1 MRPTIRQIEE
11 IGREQEILRKRQ
23 EEYALRFTPDHADRL
38 GKAAVGGAYTNPELT
53 ASIGLSEVPIDPQ
66 QVHINSQKQALMRSD
81 SLRSRGG
88 LVAGNTA
95 PSETSD
101 VPYSV
106 IDLLRIPET
115 QRYARGHR
123 APTWYEQVDPGGYW
137 RNLGIPKITDAKEM
151 LNWDQT
157 QILKLYVSSTPEE
170 WDAIPGMIPRGTW
183 TSGENGQAVR
193 VPGTFDSTYDLPAKF
208 PKFKEL
214 KDAEQTERDI
224 NKPSTWE
231 RDLGGLMQ
239 EGQAVF
245 GAIGT
250 GLQTPFK
257 MGGYFIPDYIGPAGG
272 VEVAGVPLPS
282 RISIKSLGA
291 PVRAVTKTITAG
303 MAGAAEFVKSNLEFA
318 MTHPSELSAFG
329 VAGVP
334 TMTGK
339 NREDYLNTVIRGN
352 ILSQILK
359 QAATEGQLDLGGG
372 FFPQGKAEEQATMY
386 HDMGL
391 PQVGGK
397 TFTVGRAFVEPF
409 IKEGYIDR
417 DGYAASM
424 ISGLFDA
431 TFTGL
436 TDPALYADPVKL
448 LMSTYGLGR
457 TASLSFLEGK
467 MAQRVNE
474 AWAAERRAAGMPA
487 DIPGVIHLPGGVD
500 ILPAGTMLPRD
511 VQMVIDDAVTKAIQ
525 GKPLSAMDIPPT
537 ANYLP
542 DLNSVAS
549 RKANFGVI
557 EQSDGTLRLNPM
569 AIDAMPF
576 TADGRRT
583 LEKLSSFKNVGE
595 LYDSF
600 LGNIPIGVAV
610 QIQNI
615 VDAAKKAGTT
625 VDMKA
630 IHNVVREGAFSGDPL
645 YNIAEVQGVL
655 KQVVQQTGKQVA
667 QWVSGSTR
675 QFATMPGSTFFS
687 FDDPMASVKDMNRI
701 MILMKVP
708 KEARYEMLS
717 DAINAVV
724 TRQTDKRF
732 DLANKWAETIIRPQ
746 LELNGVPEE
755 FIKEV
760 SKWSGW
766 SDGVEQW
773 TFDAIGQG
781 YPTPYY
787 ADGVGE
793 VVRMVDFMPKGFM
806 MSSPENFNRVIR
818 EVTNL
823 WRVFKPFRGNKVME
837 KLLSDTL
844 INTLNK
850 IQGGYLKPI
859 ALGAPMPIRMVSRI
873 LPDEILRIG
882 ATENFSIESLK
893 ILGIGGH
900 VNYNTMGVELLSA
913 KQIIKISPKLEHLN
927 TLYSELRQANS
938 IGNGRTAA
946 TVQKLI
952 DDIEAKFG
960 TREEIQK
967 KIDVYNER
975 IETSLPGTGKT
986 LAKVAQGIMGE
997 ETKNPSVMRYAR
1009 SKMGSVAKDVDING
1023 QVLNPKSQKNQNWV
1037 TGTSR
1042 DIVGMSQDPVY
1053 KKVAETIM
1061 TEGLAGVDRMP
1072 DRFLTGDLRPLFDR
1086 YYTRAEQAQ
1095 GVGAMSP
1102 TMPLTS
1108 IEGATAWV
1116 ELIKNDI
1123 MTRTAGDPMILNTI
1137 ATGLHDGEKVA
1148 AKLTWMDQ
1156 SPTSRH
1162 LYEATDDYKA
1172 WITDNLLSNPKS
1184 ALYAPFEAT
1193 VGNSEV
1199 VIKDR
1204 LLTKNFSWYRNTSLK
1219 YARNPLIQYTKWKR
1233 IRELMPAMDP
1243 VEAQKMV
1250 DSLDKSDAPK
1260 WLKDSLQAN
1269 VEFAQGTATRKQVEI
1284 LGEMA
1289 GHQYM
1294 DDVLYDSSKKSYFGS
1309 RHSLLFGFF
1318 DAWVEQWSVWARLM
1332 ATNPAALEKV
1342 RLVNEGLNE
1351 ANVPELAGGAPNRG
1365 FLFKDEDTG
1374 KQAVGIP
1381 FSRAIYNY
1389 FGLNGEER
1397 ITTQNLT
1404 ILGSPFPGFFGVGA
1418 LMFDGLMPKDNMFN
1432 GARNALFGR
1441 GDPAAKGSFAEY
1453 LVPAWAQPITETLTR
1468 IGKEQTDGK
1477 LDIFDNLRAIF
1488 VTDQSEQ
1495 IRASTLNNVMTNI
1508 VSNSD
1513 GIPLTV
1519 EERNQELT
1527 DAVNKTDTL
1536 LIFKS
1541 LLRLVSPGAT
1551 MTKFFT
1557 ENGMENVTTGEVLD
1571 DYSKLIAAEK
1581 LGGQDA
1587 TLALLQ
1593 KWGNSAWIFLAGGT
1607 YALPGVKPTKEYGIW
1622 ERDNSTLLDKYPLV
1636 AGYLGPQIGEYDPM
1650 EYGRQRSEGARTV
1663 VDIGARQNKA
1673 LSNLAWALHNQSRDM
1688 LINAGTAQGLSV
1700 PQIEGSNTYKSEMK
1714 KGDDKLKKQF
1724 PMWDSKNS
1732 QGEANFKN
1740 KMLQIKEMVADPAVA
1755 LTPGGKALQDYWKS
1769 HESLIAGVTAQTPKL
1784 ANEAW
1789 QTSKDGISTRITLTN
1804 LGEALVKKY
1813 PEFAGLWDNVL
1824 SKEFDA
1830 VETGK

>member
-1 MRPTIRQIEE
+1 MRQTIQQLES
-11 IGREQEILRKRQ
+11 IGREQEILRKKQ
-23 EEYALRFTPDHADRL
+23 EEYALKFGPEHADRL
-38 GKAAVGGAYTNPELT
+38 GKAVIGGAYTNPELT
-53 ASIGLSEVPIDPQ
+53 ASIGLSDVPIDPQ

-81 SLRSRGG
+81 SLRSREQ
-88 LVAGNTA
+88 LVTGNTT
-95 PSETSD
+95 PSETQD
-101 VPYSV
+101 APYSL
-106 IDLLRIPET
+106 IDLLKIPAT
-115 QRYARGHR
+115 QLYTRGHR
-123 APTWYEQVDPGGYW
+123 APSWYEQVDPGGNW
-137 RNLGIPKITDAKEM
+137 RNLDIPKITDAKEM
-151 LNWDQT
+151 LNWNEA
-157 QILKLYVSSTPEE
+157 QILKLYFSSTPEQ

-183 TSGENGQAVR
+183 DTNGKR

-208 PKFKEL
+208 PTYKKI
-214 KDAEQTERDI
+214 KDAETKEI
-224 NKPSTWE
+224 NLNQPSGWE
-231 RDLGGLMQ
+231 RDLGGLME
-239 EGQAVF
+239 EGQAVL

-291 PVRAVTKTITAG
+291 PVRAATKTVTAG
-303 MAGAAEFVKSNLEFA
+303 FAGAAEFIKSNFEYA
-318 MTHPSELSAFG
+318 MTHPGELSSLG
-329 VAGVP
+329 VASLP

-352 ILSQILK
+352 ILSQIVK
-359 QAATEGQLDLGGG
+359 QAVTDGQLDLGGG

-431 TFTGL
+431 TFTAA
-436 TDPALYADPVKL
+436 TDPAFYKDPVKL
-448 LMSTYGLGR
+448 LMDTYGLGR

-467 MAQRVNE
+467 MAERVNE

-487 DIPGVIHLPGGVD
+487 DVPGVIHLPGGVD
-500 ILPAGTMLPRD
+500 ILPKGAMIPRD
-511 VQMVIDDAVTKAIQ
+511 VQMVIDDAVTKAIE

-537 ANYLP
+537 AEYLP

-549 RKANFGVI
+549 RKTNFGVL
-557 EQSDGTLRLNPM
+557 EQADGTLRLNPM
-569 AIDAMPF
+569 AVDAMPF

-583 LEKLSSFKNVGE
+583 LEKLTSFKNVGE

-600 LGNIPIGVAV
+600 LGNVPIGAAV
-610 QIQNI
+610 KIQTI
-615 VDAAKKAGTT
+615 VDAAKAAGTT

-630 IHNVVREGAFSGDPL
+630 IHNVVREMAFNPDPL
-645 YNIAEVQGVL
+645 YYVAEVPGVL

-701 MILMKVP
+701 MTIMKVP

-732 DLANKWAETIIRPQ
+732 DLANKWAETVIGPQ
-746 LELNGVPEE
+746 LRANGVPEE
-755 FIKEV
+755 FIKDV

-766 SDGVEQW
+766 SDGIEQW
-773 TFDAIGQG
+773 TSDAIGQG
-781 YPTPYY
+781 YPTPYF

-806 MSSPENFNRVIR
+806 MVSPENLNRVIR
-818 EVTNL
+818 ETTNL
-823 WRVFKPFRGNKVME
+823 WKVFKPFRGNKAME
-837 KLLSDTL
+837 TLLSDTL
-844 INTLNK
+844 INGLNK
-850 IQGGYLKPI
+850 IQNNYMKPI
-859 ALGAPMPIRMVSRI
+859 ALGAPFPIRMVSKI
-873 LPDEILRIG
+873 LPDEIARIA

-927 TLYSELRQANS
+927 TLYAELRQANA

-946 TVQKLI
+946 TIQKLI

-997 ETKNPSVMRYAR
+997 ETKNPSVMRYMR
-1009 SKMGSVAKDVDING
+1009 SKMAPVAKDVDVNG
-1023 QVLNPKSQKNQNWV
+1023 QVLNPNSQKNKNWV

-1072 DRFLTGDLRPLFDR
+1072 DRFLNGDLRSLFDR
-1086 YYTRAEQAQ
+1086 YYTKAEQAQ

-1123 MTRTAGDPMILNTI
+1123 MTRTAGDPTVLNHV
-1137 ATGLHDGEKVA
+1137 ATGLHEGEKIA
-1148 AKLTWMDQ
+1148 APLTWMDQ

-1162 LYEATDDYKA
+1162 LYEATDNYKT
-1172 WITDNLLSNPKS
+1172 WITDNLLSNPQS
-1184 ALYAPFEAT
+1184 SLYAPFEAT
-1193 VGNSEV
+1193 VGEREIV
-1199 VIKDR
+1199 TKDR
-1204 LLTKNFSWYRNTSLK
+1204 LLTKAFSLYRNTSLK
-1219 YARNPLIQYTKWKR
+1219 YARNPLLQYTKWKR

-1250 DSLDKSDAPK
+1250 DALDKSDAPK

-1318 DAWVEQWSVWARLM
+1318 DAWMEQWSVWARLM
-1332 ATNPAALEKV
+1332 ANNPSSIEKV
-1342 RLVNEGLNE
+1342 RLANEGLTE
-1351 ANVPELAGGAPNRG
+1351 ANVPTWAGGAPNRG

-1374 KQAVGIP
+1374 KQAIGIP
-1381 FSRAIYNY
+1381 LSRAIYSY
-1389 FGLNGEER
+1389 FGLNSEER

-1404 ILGSPFPGFFGVGA
+1404 VLGSPFPGFFGTGA
-1418 LMFDGLMPKDNMFN
+1418 FIFDSFVPKSNLFAS
-1432 GARNALFGR
+1432 ARNTIFPR
-1441 GDPAAKGSFAEY
+1441 SDPAALGRIADY
-1453 LVPAWAQPITETLTR
+1453 LVPAWAQPM
-1468 IGKEQTDGK
+1468 IGAAASIGEKATGGNI
-1477 LDIFDNLRAIF
+1477 DIFKNIEALM
-1488 VTDQSEQ
+1488 VSQQSDA
-1495 IRASTLNNVMTNI
+1495 IRASTLNNVLTNI

-1513 GIPLTV
+1513 GVPLTAD
-1519 EERNQELT
+1519 ERNQELT
-1527 DAVNKTDTL
+1527 DAVNKTDQL
-1536 LIFKS
+1536 MIFKS
-1541 LLRLVSPGAT
+1541 FLRLVLPGAS
-1551 MTKFFT
+1551 MTKFMT
-1557 ENGMENVTTGEVLD
+1557 KNGNENVTTGAILD
-1571 DYSKLIAAEK
+1571 DYSKLIEAEK
-1581 LGGQDA
+1581 SGGQDA
-1587 TLALLQ
+1587 SLALLQ
-1593 KWGNSAWIFLAGGT
+1593 KYGNSAWIFLAGGT
-1607 YALPGVKPTKEYGIW
+1607 YALPGVKPTKEFGIW
-1622 ERDNSTLLDKYPLV
+1622 ERDNSSLLDKYPLV
-1636 AGYLGPQIGEYDPM
+1636 GGYLGPQTGEFDPM
-1650 EYGRQRSEGARTV
+1650 EYGRQRSEGSRTV
-1663 VDIGARQNKA
+1663 IDIKTRQNKA
-1673 LSNLAWALHNQSRDM
+1673 LSNLAWAVHNQSRDM

-1700 PQIEGSNTYKSEMK
+1700 AQIEGSSAYKSRMK
-1714 KGDDKLKKQF
+1714 VTDGTLKKQF

-1732 QGEANFKN
+1732 QGEANFFN
-1740 KMLQIKEMVADPAVA
+1740 KMMQVKEMVSDPAIA
-1755 LTPGGKALQDYWKS
+1755 STPSGKALQEYWKS
-1769 HESLIAGVTAQTPKL
+1769 HESLIASITAANPKL
-1784 ANEAW
+1784 GNDAW
-1789 QTSKDGISTRITLTN
+1789 AGSSKDGIGTRLTLTN
-1804 LGEALVKKY
+1804 LGESLVKKY

>member
-1 MRPTIRQIEE
+1 MRQTIQQLES
-11 IGREQEILRKRQ
+11 IGREQEILRKKQ
-23 EEYALRFTPDHADRL
+23 EEYALKFGPEHADRL
-38 GKAAVGGAYTNPELT
+38 GKATVGGAYTNPELT
-53 ASIGLSEVPIDPQ
+53 ASIGLSDVPIDPQ
-66 QVHINSQKQALMRSD
+66 QVHINSQKQALMHSD
-81 SLRSRGG
+81 SLRSRGE

-95 PSETSD
+95 PTETPD
-101 VPYSV
+101 VPYSL

-115 QRYARGHR
+115 ERYARGHK
-123 APTWYEQVDPGGYW
+123 PPSWYEQVDPGAAW
-137 RNLGIPKITDAKEM
+137 RNLDIPKIADAKEM
-151 LNWDQT
+151 LNWT
-157 QILKLYVSSTPEE
+157 EPQILKLYFSSTPEQ

-183 TSGENGQAVR
+183 DTNGNR

-208 PKFKEL
+208 PVYKKI
-214 KDAEQTERDI
+214 KDAEQKYI
-224 NKPSTWE
+224 NVNQPSGWE

-239 EGQAVF
+239 EGQAVL

-272 VEVAGVPLPS
+272 VEVAGIPFPS
-282 RISIKSLGA
+282 RVSIKSLGA
-291 PVRAVTKTITAG
+291 PVRAATKTVTTGFVATA
-303 MAGAAEFVKSNLEFA
+303 ELIKSTLEYA
-318 MTHPSELSAFG
+318 MTHPSDLSAFG

-339 NREDYLNTVIRGN
+339 NKEDFLNTVIRGN
-352 ILSQILK
+352 ILSQIVK
-359 QAATEGQLDLGGG
+359 QAVTDGQLDLGGG

-431 TFTGL
+431 TFTAA
-436 TDPALYADPVKL
+436 TDPAMYVDPVKV
-448 LMSTYGLGR
+448 LMDTYGLGR
-457 TASLSFLEGK
+457 TASLSFLEGRP
-467 MAQRVNE
+467 AQRVNE

-487 DIPGVIHLPGGVD
+487 DVPGVIHLPGGVD
-500 ILPAGTMLPRD
+500 ILPAGTMVPRD
-511 VQMVIDDAVTKAIQ
+511 VQMVMDDMVAKAIE
-525 GKPLSAMDIPPT
+525 GKSLAAMDAPPT
-537 ANYLP
+537 VEYLP
-542 DLNSVAS
+542 NLNSVAS
-549 RKANFGVI
+549 RKANFGVL
-557 EQSDGTLRLNPM
+557 EQADGTLRLNPM

-576 TADGRRT
+576 TSDGIRT
-583 LEKLSSFKNVGE
+583 LEKLASFKNVGE

-600 LGNIPIGVAV
+600 LGNIPIGAAV
-610 QIQNI
+610 EIQTI
-615 VDAAKKAGTT
+615 VDAAKAAGTT

-630 IHNVVREGAFSGDPL
+630 IHNVVREMAFNPDPL
-645 YNIAEVQGVL
+645 YNVAEVPGVL

-667 QWVSGSTR
+667 QWTSGSTR

-701 MILMKVP
+701 MIIMKVP
-708 KEARYEMLS
+708 KEARYDMLS

-732 DLANKWAETIIRPQ
+732 DLANKWAETIVRPQ
-746 LELNGVPEE
+746 LEANGVPKE

-766 SDGVEQW
+766 SDGIEQW
-773 TFDAIGQG
+773 TSDAIGQG
-781 YPTPYY
+781 YPTPYF

-806 MSSPENFNRVIR
+806 MVSPENFNRLIR
-818 EVTNL
+818 ETTNL
-823 WRVFKPFRGNKVME
+823 WKVFKPFRGNKAME
-837 KLLSDTL
+837 ALLSDSISKAL
-844 INTLNK
+844 SKFQNN
-850 IQGGYLKPI
+850 YMKPV
-859 ALGAPMPIRMVSRI
+859 ALGAPLPIRMVSKI
-873 LPDEILRIG
+873 IPDEIARIV
-882 ATENFSIESLK
+882 ATENFGIEAIK
-893 ILGIGGH
+893 VLGITGH
-900 VNYNTMGVELLSA
+900 ANYNTMGVELLSA

-927 TLYSELRQANS
+927 TLYAELRQANA

-997 ETKNPSVMRYAR
+997 ETKNPSVMKYMR
-1009 SKMGSVAKDVDING
+1009 SKMAPVAKDVDING
-1023 QVLNPKSQKNQNWV
+1023 QVINPNSAKNQNWV
-1037 TGTSR
+1037 TGTAR

-1072 DRFLTGDLRPLFDR
+1072 DRFLNGDLRRLFDR
-1086 YYTRAEQAQ
+1086 YYTKAEQAQ
-1095 GVGAMSP
+1095 GVGAMSS

-1123 MTRTAGDPMILNTI
+1123 MTRTAGDPMILNHI
-1137 ATGLHDGEKVA
+1137 ATGLHDGEKIA
-1148 AKLTWMDQ
+1148 APLTWMDQ

-1162 LYEATDDYKA
+1162 LYEATDKYKT

-1193 VGNSEV
+1193 VGNREV
-1199 VIKDR
+1199 VVKDR
-1204 LLTKNFSWYRNTSLK
+1204 LLTKGFNLYRDTSLK

-1250 DSLDKSDAPK
+1250 DALDKSDAPK

-1318 DAWVEQWSVWARLM
+1318 DAWMEQWSVWARLM
-1332 ATNPAALEKV
+1332 ANNPSSIEKV
-1342 RLVNEGLNE
+1342 RLANEGLTG
-1351 ANVPELAGGAPNRG
+1351 ANVPTWAGGAPNRG

-1374 KQAVGIP
+1374 KQAIGIP
-1381 FSRAIYNY
+1381 LSRAIYSY
-1389 FGLNGEER
+1389 FGLNSEER

-1404 ILGSPFPGFFGVGA
+1404 VLGSPFPGFFGTGA
-1418 LMFDGLMPKDNMFN
+1418 FIFDSLVPKSNLFAS
-1432 GARNALFGR
+1432 ARNTIFPR
-1441 GDPAAKGSFAEY
+1441 SDPAALGRIADY
-1453 LVPAWAQPITETLTR
+1453 LVPAWAQPM
-1468 IGKEQTDGK
+1468 IGAAASIGEKTTGGNI
-1477 LDIFDNLRAIF
+1477 DIFKNIEALM
-1488 VTDQSEQ
+1488 VSQQSDA
-1495 IRASTLNNVMTNI
+1495 IRASTLNNVLTNI

-1513 GIPLTV
+1513 GVPLTAD
-1519 EERNQELT
+1519 ERNQELA
-1527 DAVNKTDTL
+1527 DAVNKTDQL
-1536 LIFKS
+1536 MIFKS
-1541 LLRLVSPGAT
+1541 FLRLVLPGAS

-1557 ENGMENVTTGEVLD
+1557 ENGNENVTTGVVLD
-1571 DYSKLIAAEK
+1571 DYSKMIEAEK
-1581 LGGQDA
+1581 TGGPDA
-1587 TLALLQ
+1587 SLALLQ
-1593 KWGNSAWIFLAGGT
+1593 KYGNSAWIFFAGGT
-1607 YALPGVKPTKEYGIW
+1607 YALPGVKPTKEFGIW
-1622 ERDNSTLLDKYPLV
+1622 ERNNSSFLDKYPLV
-1636 AGYLGPQIGEYDPM
+1636 AGYLGPQTGEFDPM

-1663 VDIGARQNKA
+1663 IDIKTRQNKA
-1673 LSNLAWALHNQSRDM
+1673 LSNLAWAVHNQSRDM

-1700 PQIEGSNTYKSEMK
+1700 AQIQGSKTYVATMKST
-1714 KGDDKLKKQF
+1714 DDTLKKQF
-1724 PMWDSKNS
+1724 PMWDSSNA
-1732 QGEANFKN
+1732 QGEANFFN
-1740 KMLQIKEMVADPAVA
+1740 KMMQVKEMVSDPKIS
-1755 LTPGGKALQDYWKS
+1755 LTPAGKALQEYWKS
-1769 HESLIAGVTAQTPKL
+1769 RESLISAVTAANPKL
-1784 ANEAW
+1784 ANDGW
-1789 QTSKDGISTRITLTN
+1789 TSSKDGIGTRLTLTN
-1804 LGEALVKKY
+1804 LGESLVKKY

>member
-1 MRPTIRQIEE
+1 MRQTIQQLES
-11 IGREQEILRKRQ
+11 IGREQEILRKKQ
-23 EEYALRFTPDHADRL
+23 EEYALKFGWEHADRL
-38 GKAAVGGAYTNPELT
+38 GKATVGGAYTNPELT
-53 ASIGLSEVPIDPQ
+53 ASIGLSDVPIDPQ

-81 SLRSRGG
+81 ALRSRGE

-95 PSETSD
+95 PTETPD
-101 VPYSV
+101 VPYSL

-123 APTWYEQVDPGGYW
+123 APTWYEQVDPGGNW
-137 RNLGIPKITDAKEM
+137 RNLDIPKIVDAKEM
-151 LNWDQT
+151 LNWNEA
-157 QILKLYVSSTPEE
+157 QILKLYFSSTPEE
-170 WDAIPGMIPRGTW
+170 WNAIPGMIPRGTW

-208 PKFKEL
+208 PIYREI
-214 KDAEQTERDI
+214 KDAEQKERDI

-231 RDLGGLMQ
+231 RDLGGLME
-239 EGQAVF
+239 EGQAVL

-272 VEVAGVPLPS
+272 VEVAGIPFPS
-282 RISIKSLGA
+282 RVSIKSLGA
-291 PVRAVTKTITAG
+291 PVRAATKTITTG
-303 MAGAAEFVKSNLEFA
+303 FVSAAEFIKSNLEYA

-334 TMTGK
+334 TMNGK

-352 ILSQILK
+352 ILTQIVK
-359 QAATEGQLDLGGG
+359 QATTDGRLDLGGG
-372 FFPQGKAEEQATMY
+372 FFPQGAAEEQATMY
-386 HDMGL
+386 RDMGL

-397 TFTVGRAFVEPF
+397 SFTVGRAITEPF
-409 IKEGYIDR
+409 IKEGYLDR
-417 DGYAASM
+417 DGYAASI

-431 TFTGL
+431 TFTL
-436 TDPALYADPVKL
+436 ATDPAMYVDPVKV
-448 LMSTYGLGR
+448 LMDTYGLGR
-457 TASLSFLEGK
+457 TASLSFLEGNP
-467 MAQRVNE
+467 AQRVNNM
-474 AWAAERRAAGMPA
+474 WAAERKAAGLPA
-487 DIPGVIHLPGGVD
+487 DVPGVIHLPNGVD
-500 ILPAGTMLPRD
+500 ILPAGTMVPRD
-511 VQMVIDDAVTKAIQ
+511 VQMVMDDMVAKAIE
-525 GKPLSAMDIPPT
+525 GKSLAAMDAPPMVQ
-537 ANYLP
+537 YLP

-549 RKANFGVI
+549 RKTNFGVLQ
-557 EQSDGTLRLNPM
+557 QSDGTLRLNPM

-576 TADGRRT
+576 SADGRRT
-583 LEKLSSFKNVGE
+583 LEKLASFNNVGE

-600 LGNIPIGVAV
+600 LGNIPIGAAV
-610 QIQNI
+610 EIQTI
-615 VDAAKKAGTT
+615 VDAAKVAGTT

-630 IHNVVREGAFSGDPL
+630 IHNVVREMAFNPDPL
-645 YNIAEVQGVL
+645 YNVAEVPGVL
-655 KQVVQQTGKQVA
+655 KQVVQQTGKQIA
-667 QWVSGSTR
+667 QWSSSSTR

-701 MILMKVP
+701 MTIMKVP

-732 DLANKWAETIIRPQ
+732 DLANKWAETVIRPQ
-746 LELNGVPEE
+746 LQANGVPEE
-755 FIKEV
+755 FIKTV

-766 SDGVEQW
+766 TDGVEQW
-773 TFDAIGQG
+773 TSDAIGQG
-781 YPTPYY
+781 YPTPYF

-806 MSSPENFNRVIR
+806 MVSPENLNRVIR
-818 EVTNL
+818 ETTNL
-823 WRVFKPFRGNKVME
+823 WKVFKPFRGNKAME
-837 KLLSDTL
+837 TLLSDTL
-844 INTLNK
+844 INALSKLQNN
-850 IQGGYLKPI
+850 YMKPI
-859 ALGAPMPIRMVSRI
+859 ALGAPLPIRMVSKI
-873 LPDEILRIG
+873 LPDEIARIA

-927 TLYSELRQANS
+927 TLYAELRQANS

-946 TVQKLI
+946 TIQKLI

-960 TREEIQK
+960 TRQEIQK

-975 IETSLPGTGKT
+975 IATSLPGTGKT

-997 ETKNPSVMRYAR
+997 ETKNPSVMRYMR
-1009 SKMGSVAKDVDING
+1009 SKMAPVAKDVDVNG
-1023 QVLNPKSQKNQNWV
+1023 QVLNPNSQKNKNWV

-1072 DRFLTGDLRPLFDR
+1072 DRFLNGDLRPLFDR
-1086 YYTRAEQAQ
+1086 YYTKAEQAQ

-1123 MTRTAGDPMILNTI
+1123 MTRTAGDPTVLNHV
-1137 ATGLHDGEKVA
+1137 ATGLHEGEKIA
-1148 AKLTWMDQ
+1148 APLTWMDQ

-1162 LYEATDDYKA
+1162 LYEATDNYKT
-1172 WITDNLLSNPKS
+1172 WIADNLLSNPKS

-1193 VGNSEV
+1193 VGNSELV
-1199 VIKDR
+1199 LKDR
-1204 LLTKNFSWYRNTSLK
+1204 WLTKKFSLYRDTSLK
-1219 YARNPLIQYTKWKR
+1219 YARNPLLQYTKWKR

-1243 VEAQKMV
+1243 IEAQKMV
-1250 DSLDKSDAPK
+1250 DALDKSDAPK

-1294 DDVLYDSSKKSYFGS
+1294 DDVLYDSSNKSYLGS
-1309 RHSLLFGFF
+1309 RHSLLLGFF

-1332 ATNPAALEKV
+1332 ATNPSAIEKV
-1342 RLVNEGLNE
+1342 RLVNEGLIG

-1374 KQAVGIP
+1374 KQAVGLP
-1381 FSRAIYNY
+1381 LSRAVYSY

-1404 ILGSPFPGFFGVGA
+1404 VLGSPFPGFFGVGA
-1418 LMFDGLMPKDNMFN
+1418 FIFDGIIPKDNMFN
-1432 GARNALFGR
+1432 GARNAFFGR
-1441 GDPAAKGSFAEY
+1441 GDPAAKGSFADY
-1453 LVPAWAQPITETLTR
+1453 LIPAWAQSPAEVLTR
-1468 IGKEQTDGK
+1468 VGEEQVSGK
-1477 LDIFDNLRAIF
+1477 LDIFDNIRA
-1488 VTDQSEQ
+1488 VMVSDQSEQ
-1495 IRASTLNNVMTNI
+1495 VRASTLNNVMTNI

-1513 GIPLTV
+1513 GVPITTD
-1519 EERNQELT
+1519 ERNQELS

-1541 LLRLVSPGAT
+1541 LLRLVAPGAT

-1557 ENGMENVTTGEVLD
+1557 KNGLENVTTGAVLD
-1571 DYSKLIAAEK
+1571 DYSKMITAEK
-1581 LGGQDA
+1581 TGAQDA
-1587 TLALLQ
+1587 SLALLQ
-1593 KWGNSAWIFLAGGT
+1593 KYGNSAWIFLAGGT

-1622 ERDNSTLLDKYPLV
+1622 ERDNSALLDKYPLV
-1636 AGYLGPQIGEYDPM
+1636 AGYLGPQTGEYDPM

-1663 VDIGARQNKA
+1663 VDIETRQNKA
-1673 LSNLAWALHNQSRDM
+1673 LSNLAWTIHNQSRDI

-1700 PQIEGSNTYKSEMK
+1700 PQIEGSNKYKADMK
-1714 KGDDKLKKQF
+1714 VTDDRLKKQF
-1724 PMWDSKNS
+1724 PMWDSSNA
-1732 QGEANFKN
+1732 QGETNFFN
-1740 KMLQIKEMVADPAVA
+1740 KMMQIKEMVLDPAIA
-1755 LTPGGKALQDYWKS
+1755 STPGGKALQDYWKTY
-1769 HESLIAGVTAQTPKL
+1769 ESLIAGVTAANPKL
-1784 ANEAW
+1784 ANEGW
-1789 QTSKDGISTRITLTN
+1789 TTSKDGTQTRITLTN
-1804 LGEALVKKY
+1804 LGESLVRKY

>member
-1 MRPTIRQIEE
+1 MRQTIQQLES
-11 IGREQEILRKRQ
+11 IGREQEILRKKQ
-23 EEYALRFTPDHADRL
+23 EEYALKFGPEHADRL
-38 GKAAVGGAYTNPELT
+38 GKATVGGAYTNPELT
-53 ASIGLSEVPIDPQ
+53 ASIGLSDVPIDPQ
-66 QVHINSQKQALMRSD
+66 QVHINSQKQMLMRSD
-81 SLRSRGG
+81 SLRSRGE

-95 PSETSD
+95 PTETPD
-101 VPYSV
+101 VPYSL
-106 IDLLRIPET
+106 IDLLRIPAT

-123 APTWYEQVDPGGYW
+123 APAWYEQVDPGSAW
-137 RNLGIPKITDAKEM
+137 RNLDIPKITDAKEM
-151 LNWDQT
+151 LNWT
-157 QILKLYVSSTPEE
+157 EPQILKLYFSSTPEQ

-183 TSGENGQAVR
+183 DTNGNR

-208 PKFKEL
+208 PIYKKI
-214 KDAEQTERDI
+214 KDAEQKYI
-224 NKPSTWE
+224 NVNQPSGWE

-239 EGQAVF
+239 EGQAVL

-250 GLQTPFK
+250 GLKTPFK
-257 MGGYFIPDYIGPAGG
+257 MVGYFIPDYIGPAGG
-272 VEVAGVPLPS
+272 VEVAGIPFPS

-291 PVRAVTKTITAG
+291 PVRAATKTVATG
-303 MAGAAEFVKSNLEFA
+303 FVATGELIKSTLEYA
-318 MTHPSELSAFG
+318 MTHPSDLSAFG

-339 NREDYLNTVIRGN
+339 NREDFLNTVIRGN
-352 ILSQILK
+352 ILSQIVK
-359 QAATEGQLDLGGG
+359 QAVTDGQLDLGGG

-431 TFTGL
+431 TFTAA
-436 TDPALYADPVKL
+436 TDPAMYVDPVKV
-448 LMSTYGLGR
+448 LMDTFSLGR
-457 TASLSFLEGK
+457 TSALSFLEGK
-467 MAQRVNE
+467 MAERVNE

-487 DIPGVIHLPGGVD
+487 DVPGVIHLPGGVD
-500 ILPAGTMLPRD
+500 ILPKGAMIPRD
-511 VQMVIDDAVTKAIQ
+511 VQMVIDDAVTKAIE

-537 ANYLP
+537 AEYLP

-549 RKANFGVI
+549 RKTNFGVL

-569 AIDAMPF
+569 AVDAMPF
-576 TADGRRT
+576 TSDGIRT
-583 LEKLSSFKNVGE
+583 LEKLASFKNVGE

-600 LGNIPIGVAV
+600 LGNIPIGAAV
-610 QIQNI
+610 EIQTL
-615 VDAAKKAGTT
+615 VDAAKAAGTK

-630 IHNVVREGAFSGDPL
+630 IHNVIREAAFSRDPL
-645 YNIAEVQGVL
+645 YNVAEVPGVL

-667 QWVSGSTR
+667 QWTSGSTR

-701 MILMKVP
+701 MTIMKVP

-732 DLANKWAETIIRPQ
+732 DLANKWAETVIGPQ
-746 LELNGVPEE
+746 LRANGVPEE
-755 FIKEV
+755 FIKDV

-766 SDGVEQW
+766 SDGIEQW
-773 TFDAIGQG
+773 TSDAIGQG
-781 YPTPYY
+781 YPTPYF

-793 VVRMVDFMPKGFM
+793 VVRMVDFMSKGFM
-806 MSSPENFNRVIR
+806 MVSPENLNRVIR
-818 EVTNL
+818 ETTNL
-823 WRVFKPFRGNKVME
+823 WQVFKPFRGNKVME
-837 KLLSDTL
+837 KLLSDTMV
-844 INTLNK
+844 NALNK
-850 IQGGYLKPI
+850 IQNNYMKPI
-859 ALGAPMPIRMVSRI
+859 ALGAPLPIRMVSKI
-873 LPDEILRIG
+873 LPDEIARIA
-882 ATENFSIESLK
+882 ATENFGIEAIK
-893 ILGIGGH
+893 VLGITGH
-900 VNYNTMGVELLSA
+900 ANYNTMGIELLSA

-927 TLYSELRQANS
+927 TLYAELRQANA

-997 ETKNPSVMRYAR
+997 ETKNPSVMKYMR
-1009 SKMGSVAKDVDING
+1009 SKMAPVAKDVDING
-1023 QVLNPKSQKNQNWV
+1023 QVINPNSAKNQNWV
-1037 TGTSR
+1037 TGTAR

-1072 DRFLTGDLRPLFDR
+1072 DRFLNGDLRPLFDR
-1086 YYTRAEQAQ
+1086 YYTKAEQAQ

-1108 IEGATAWV
+1108 IEGNTAWV

-1123 MTRTAGDPMILNTI
+1123 MTRTAGDPMILNHI
-1137 ATGLHDGEKVA
+1137 ATGLHDGEKIA
-1148 AKLTWMDQ
+1148 APLTWMDQ

-1162 LYEATDDYKA
+1162 LYEATDKYKT
-1172 WITDNLLSNPKS
+1172 WITDNLLSNS
-1184 ALYAPFEAT
+1184 QSSLYAPFEAT
-1193 VGNSEV
+1193 VGNLEV
-1199 VIKDR
+1199 VVKDR
-1204 LLTKNFSWYRNTSLK
+1204 LLTKGFNLYRDVSLK

-1250 DSLDKSDAPK
+1250 DALDKSDAPK

-1332 ATNPAALEKV
+1332 ANNPSSIEKV
-1342 RLVNEGLNE
+1342 RLANEGLTG
-1351 ANVPELAGGAPNRG
+1351 ANVPTWAGGAPNRG

-1381 FSRAIYNY
+1381 LSRAVYSY
-1389 FGLNGEER
+1389 FGLNAEER

-1418 LMFDGLMPKDNMFN
+1418 FMFDGLIPKDNMFN
-1432 GARNALFGR
+1432 GARNAMFSR
-1441 GDPAAKGSFAEY
+1441 GDPTAKGSFADY
-1453 LVPAWAQPITETLTR
+1453 LVPAWASSVAEILTR
-1468 IGKEQTDGK
+1468 SGEERTGGK
-1477 LDIFDNLRAIF
+1477 LDIFANLRAAT
-1488 VTDQSEQ
+1488 VSEQSEQ
-1495 IRASTLNNVMTNI
+1495 IRASTLNNVLTNI

-1513 GIPLTV
+1513 GIPLTT

-1557 ENGMENVTTGEVLD
+1557 ENGSENVTTGVVLD
-1571 DYSKLIAAEK
+1571 DYSKMITAEK
-1581 LGGQDA
+1581 AGGPDA

-1593 KWGNSAWIFLAGGT
+1593 KYGNSAWIFLAGGT
-1607 YALPGVKPTKEYGIW
+1607 YALPGVKPTKEFGVW
-1622 ERDNSTLLDKYPLV
+1622 EQNNSFILDKYPLV
-1636 AGYLGPQIGEYDPM
+1636 GGYLGPQTGEYDPM

-1663 VDIGARQNKA
+1663 VDIKTRQNKA

-1700 PQIEGSNTYKSEMK
+1700 AQIEANSTYIATMK
-1714 KGDDKLKKQF
+1714 TTDDKLKKQF
-1724 PMWDSKNS
+1724 PMWDSSNA

-1740 KMLQIKEMVADPAVA
+1740 KMMQIKEMVSDPKIAS
-1755 LTPGGKALQDYWKS
+1755 TSGGKALQDYWKS
-1769 HESLIAGVTAQTPKL
+1769 HESLILAAVAANPKL
-1784 ANEAW
+1784 ANDSW
-1789 QTSKDGISTRITLTN
+1789 QTSKDGIVVRQTLTSI
-1804 LGEALVKKY
+1804 GEGLTNKY

>member
-1 MRPTIRQIEE
+1 MRQTIQQLES
-11 IGREQEILRKRQ
+11 IGKEQEILRKKQ
-23 EEYALRFTPDHADRL
+23 EEYALKFRPEDADRL
-38 GKAAVGGAYTNPELT
+38 GKATVGGAYTNPELT
-53 ASIGLSEVPIDPQ
+53 ASIGLSDVPIDPQ
-66 QVHINSQKQALMRSD
+66 QVHINSQKQMLMRSD
-81 SLRSRGG
+81 ALRSREQ
-88 LVAGNTA
+88 LVSGNTEPA
-95 PSETSD
+95 EMPD
-101 VPYSV
+101 VPYSL
-106 IDLLRIPET
+106 IDLLRIPAT

-123 APTWYEQVDPGGYW
+123 APSWYEQVDPGGYW
-137 RNLGIPKITDAKEM
+137 RNLKIPKITDAKEM

-214 KDAEQTERDI
+214 KDAEQKQRDI

-231 RDLGGLMQ
+231 RDLGGLME
-239 EGQAVF
+239 EGQAIF
-245 GAIGT
+245 NAIGT

-257 MGGYFIPDYIGPAGG
+257 MAGYFIPDYIGPAGG
-272 VEVAGVPLPS
+272 VEVAGVPFPS
-282 RISIKSLGA
+282 RISLKSLGA
-291 PVRAVTKTITAG
+291 PVRAVTKAVTTG
-303 MAGAAEFVKSNLEFA
+303 FVSAADFTKSNFEYA
-318 MTHPSELSAFG
+318 MTHPGELSSLG
-329 VAGVP
+329 VQSLP
-334 TMTGK
+334 NMTGK
-339 NREDYLNTVIRGN
+339 NKEDYLNTVIRGN
-352 ILSQILK
+352 ILTQILK
-359 QAATEGQLDLGGG
+359 QAATEGELDLGAG
-372 FFPQGKAEEQATMY
+372 FFPQGAAEEQATMY
-386 HDMGL
+386 RDMGL

-397 TFTVGRAFVEPF
+397 SFTPGRAIVEPF

-431 TFTGL
+431 TFTL
-436 TDPALYADPVKL
+436 ATDPGIYFDPVKA
-448 LMSTYGLGR
+448 LMDTFSLGR

-467 MAQRVNE
+467 MAERVNE
-474 AWAAERRAAGMPA
+474 AWAAERRAAGLPA
-487 DIPGVIHLPGGVD
+487 DVPGVIHLPGGVD

-511 VQMVIDDAVTKAIQ
+511 VQMVIDDAVTKAIE

-537 ANYLP
+537 VDYLP
-542 DLNSVAS
+542 DLNSLAS
-549 RKANFGVI
+549 RKANFGVL
-557 EQSDGTLRLNPM
+557 EQSDGTLRLNPR
-569 AIDAMPF
+569 AVDAMPF

-583 LEKLSSFKNVGE
+583 LEKLTSFKNVGE

-600 LGNIPIGVAV
+600 LGNVPIGAAAE
-610 QIQNI
+610 IQTI
-615 VDAAKKAGTT
+615 VDAAKAAGTK

-630 IHNVVREGAFSGDPL
+630 IHNVVREMAFNPDPL
-645 YNIAEVQGVL
+645 YNVADVPGVL
-655 KQVVQQTGKQVA
+655 KQVVQQTGKQIA
-667 QWVSGSTR
+667 QWTSGSTR

-701 MILMKVP
+701 MTIMKVP

-732 DLANKWAETIIRPQ
+732 DLANKWAETVIRPQ
-746 LELNGVPEE
+746 LQANGVPEE
-755 FIKEV
+755 FIKTV
-760 SKWSGW
+760 SQWSGW
-766 SDGVEQW
+766 TDGVEQW
-773 TFDAIGQG
+773 TSDAIGQG
-781 YPTPYY
+781 YPTPYF

-793 VVRMVDFMPKGFM
+793 VVRMVDFMSKGFM
-806 MSSPENFNRVIR
+806 MVSPENLNRVIR
-818 EVTNL
+818 ETTNL
-823 WRVFKPFRGNKVME
+823 WKVFKPFRGNKAME
-837 KLLSDTL
+837 TLLSDTL
-844 INTLNK
+844 INSLSR
-850 IQGGYLKPI
+850 IQNNYMKPI
-859 ALGAPMPIRMVSRI
+859 ALGAPLPIRMVSKI
-873 LPDEILRIG
+873 LPDEIARIA

-913 KQIIKISPKLEHLN
+913 KQIIKISPQLEHLN
-927 TLYSELRQANS
+927 TLYAELRQANS

-946 TVQKLI
+946 TIQKLI

-997 ETKNPSVMRYAR
+997 ETKNPSVMRYMR
-1009 SKMGSVAKDVDING
+1009 SKMSPVAKDVDING
-1023 QVLNPKSQKNQNWV
+1023 QVLNPNSQKNKNWV

-1072 DRFLTGDLRPLFDR
+1072 DRFLNGDLRPLFDR
-1086 YYTRAEQAQ
+1086 YYTKAEQAQ

-1116 ELIKNDI
+1116 EIIKNDI
-1123 MTRTAGDPMILNTI
+1123 MTRTAGDPTVLNHV
-1137 ATGLHDGEKVA
+1137 ATGLHEGEKIA
-1148 AKLTWMDQ
+1148 APLTWMDQ

-1162 LYEATDDYKA
+1162 LYEATDNYKT
-1172 WITDNLLSNPKS
+1172 WVTDNLLSNPKS

-1193 VGNSEV
+1193 IGNTELV
-1199 VIKDR
+1199 VKDR
-1204 LLTKNFSWYRNTSLK
+1204 WLTKKFSLYRNTSLK
-1219 YARNPLIQYTKWKR
+1219 YARNPLLQYTKWKR

-1250 DSLDKSDAPK
+1250 DALDKSDAPK

-1332 ATNPAALEKV
+1332 ATNPSAIEKI
-1342 RLVNEGLNE
+1342 RLVNEGLKG

-1381 FSRAIYNY
+1381 LSRAVYSY

-1404 ILGSPFPGFFGVGA
+1404 VLGSPFPGFFGVGA
-1418 LMFDGLMPKDNMFN
+1418 LMFDGLIPKDNLFN
-1432 GARNALFGR
+1432 GARNAFFGR
-1441 GDPAAKGSFAEY
+1441 GDPAAKGSFSDY
-1453 LVPAWAQPITETLTR
+1453 LVPAWASPAAEIFTR
-1468 IGKEQTDGK
+1468 RGEQQVSGK
-1477 LDIFDNLRAIF
+1477 LDIFDNIRAIM
-1488 VTDQSEQ
+1488 VSDQSEQ
-1495 IRASTLNNVMTNI
+1495 VRASTLNNVLTNI
-1508 VSNSD
+1508 VSNSN
-1513 GIPLTV
+1513 GIPLTI

-1541 LLRLVSPGAT
+1541 LLRLVAPGAT

-1557 ENGMENVTTGEVLD
+1557 KNGNDNVTTGVILD
-1571 DYSKLIAAEK
+1571 DYSKMIEAEK
-1581 LGGQDA
+1581 SGGQDA
-1587 TLALLQ
+1587 SLALLQ
-1593 KWGNSAWIFLAGGT
+1593 KYGNSAWIFFAGGT
-1607 YALPGVKPTKEYGIW
+1607 YALPGVKPTKEFGVW
-1622 ERDNSTLLDKYPLV
+1622 EQNNSFILDKYPLV
-1636 AGYLGPQIGEYDPM
+1636 GGYLGPQTGEYDPM
-1650 EYGRQRSEGARTV
+1650 EYGRQRSEGVRTV
-1663 VDIGARQNKA
+1663 VDIKTRQNKA
-1673 LSNLAWALHNQSRDM
+1673 LSNLAWAVHNQSRDM

-1700 PQIEGSNTYKSEMK
+1700 AQIEANNTYIATMK
-1714 KGDDKLKKQF
+1714 TTDDKLKKQF
-1724 PMWDSKNS
+1724 PMWDSSNA

-1740 KMLQIKEMVADPAVA
+1740 KMMQIKEMVSDPKIAS
-1755 LTPGGKALQDYWKS
+1755 TPGGKALQDYWKS
-1769 HESLIAGVTAQTPKL
+1769 RESLIAGVTAANPKL

-1789 QTSKDGISTRITLTN
+1789 QTSKDGTQTRITLTN
-1804 LGEALVKKY
+1804 LGESLIKKY